1 MCSMGQQLF
10 VITGATG
17 TGKTTVS
24 RYLTEQYG
32 MPRVVT
38 HTTRPMRPNE
48 VAGQDYYF
56 ETPASFKKL
65 HLIES
70 VTYADYQYGSS
81 REGVERAWETS
92 DQVSIV
98 LDTKGAL
105 TYWQTFGTKITILYL
120 TISDASHLQARLQ
133 GRGDQQQM
141 IKQRLASTEYRRD
154 LKLPQALLDVAHVIV
169 NDDWAEAKRQID
181 ALF

>member
-1 MCSMGQQLF
+1 MGQQLL

-32 MPRVVT
+32 IPRVVT

-48 VAGQDYYF
+48 IAGKDYYF
-56 ETPASFKKL
+56 ETPATFQKL

-70 VTYADYQYGSS
+70 VTYAGYQYGSS
-81 REGVERAWETS
+81 REGIARAWQTA

-105 TYWQTFGTKITILYL
+105 TYWQTFGAKVTILYL
-120 TISDASHLQARLQ
+120 TISDASHLQERLQ
-133 GRGDQQQM
+133 SRGDQQQM
-141 IKQRLASTEYRRD
+141 IKQRLASTEYYRD

-169 NDDWAEAKRQID
+169 NDDWAAAKQQID
-181 ALF
+181 QLF